1 MTTPS
6 SQPRL
11 LAQPRVETRSLLRN
25 VYLYMLLA
33 MTVTAGASWFTL
45 NSGLVRSL
53 NSPLLLFGV
62 FVVQLIL
69 VGTLSF
75 ALPKL
80 SPGAAF
86 AIFFGYAALTGFTL
100 SSIFLYYDVA
110 DLTMAFVSAAAL
122 FLTMSLV
129 GMFTKADLT
138 KLGTYLFIGLIGI
151 LIAMLINIFL
161 RSSMMDLII
170 SIIGVIIFTGLT
182 AHDTQKLVNL
192 SRDPRIQ
199 DSEGSLMTKLS
210 IMGALALYLD
220 FLNLFLFLLRI
231 FGRNN

>member
-1 MTTPS
+1 MST
-6 SQPRL
+6 QPQL
-11 LAQPRVETRSLLRN
+11 LTQPIVSTRSLLRN

-45 NSGLVRSL
+45 NSGLIYSL
-53 NSPLLLFGV
+53 SSPWLLFGV
-62 FVVQLIL
+62 FIVQLLL

-75 ALPKL
+75 ALHKL
-80 SPGAAF
+80 SVPVAF
-86 AIFFGYAALTGFTL
+86 AIFFGYAAVTGFAL
-100 SSIFLYYDVA
+100 SGIFLYYEIA

-122 FLTMSLV
+122 FLVMSLV
-129 GMFTKADLT
+129 GLFTKADLS

-151 LIAMLINIFL
+151 IIAMIINIFL
-161 RSSMMDLII
+161 RSSMMDLVI

-182 AHDTQKLVNL
+182 AHDTQKIMRMA
-192 SRDPRIQ
+192 RDPRLQ
-199 DSEGSLMTKLS
+199 NAGDAVMSKLS

-231 FGRNN
+231 FGRRN

>member
-1 MTTPS
+1 MTTSPS
-6 SQPRL
+6 IKL

-25 VYLYMLLA
+25 VYIYMLLA
-33 MTVTAGASWFTL
+33 MTVTTGASWFTL
-45 NSGLVRSL
+45 SSGLIQSL
-53 NSPLLLFGV
+53 SNPWILFGAFIAQLLL
-62 FVVQLIL
+62 
-69 VGTLSF
+69 VGALAF

-80 SPGAAF
+80 STPAAF
-86 AIFFGYAALTGFTL
+86 ALFFGYAALTGFTL
-100 SSIFLYYDVA
+100 ASIFIYYEVA
-110 DLTMAFVSAAAL
+110 DLTMAFVSTAAL

-138 KLGTYLFIGLIGI
+138 KMGTYLFIGLIGI
-151 LIAMLINIFL
+151 IIAMVINIFL
-161 RSSMMDLII
+161 RSSTMDLVI

-182 AHDTQKLVNL
+182 AHDTQKLTRM

-199 DSEGSLMTKLS
+199 GSEGSLLTKLS
-210 IMGALALYLD
+210 IMGALTLYLD

>member
-1 MTTPS
+1 MT
-6 SQPRL
+6 SQPQL
-11 LAQPRVETRSLLRN
+11 LTQPRVETRSLLRN

-45 NSGLVRSL
+45 SSGLIKSL
-53 NSPLLLFGV
+53 SSPWLLFGV
-62 FVVQLIL
+62 FIVQLVL
-69 VGTLSF
+69 VMTLSF

-80 SPGAAF
+80 SVPVAF
-86 AIFFGYAALTGFTL
+86 AIFFAYAAVTGFTL
-100 SSIFLYYDVA
+100 SGIFIYYELA
-110 DLTMAFVSAAAL
+110 DLTYAFVSAAGL
-122 FLTMSLV
+122 FLAMSLV

-151 LIAMLINIFL
+151 IIAMIINLFL
-161 RSSMMDLII
+161 HSGTFDLII

-182 AHDTQKLVNL
+182 AHDTQKIVQM

-199 DSEGSLMTKLS
+199 GSEGSLMTKLS

>member
-1 MTTPS
+1 MTTS
-6 SQPRL
+6 SDVKL
-11 LAQPRVETRSLLRN
+11 LSQPRVETRSLLRN

-45 NSGLVRSL
+45 SSGLIKSL
-53 NSPLLLFGV
+53 GSPWILFGI
-62 FVVQLIL
+62 FIVQLIL
-69 VGTLSF
+69 VGTLAF

-80 SPGAAF
+80 SVPVAF
-86 AIFFGYAALTGFTL
+86 AIFFAYAAVTGFTL
-100 SSIFLYYDVA
+100 SSIFIYYDIA
-110 DLTMAFVSAAAL
+110 DLTMAFASAGAL
-122 FLTMSLV
+122 FLVMSLV
-129 GMFTKADLT
+129 GVFTKADLT

-151 LIAMLINIFL
+151 IIAMVINIFL

-182 AHDTQKLVNL
+182 AHDTQKIVQM

-199 DSEGSLMTKLS
+199 GSEGSLLTKLS

-220 FLNLFLFLLRI
+220 FVNLFLFLLRI

>member
-1 MTTPS
+1 MTIS
-6 SQPRL
+6 SDVKL
-11 LAQPRVETRSLLRN
+11 LTQPRVETRSLLRN
-25 VYLYMLLA
+25 VYLYMMLA
-33 MTVTAGASWFTL
+33 MTVTAGVSWFTL
-45 NSGLVRSL
+45 SSGLIKSL
-53 NSPLLLFGV
+53 SSPWILFGA
-62 FVVQLIL
+62 FIVQLLL

-75 ALPKL
+75 ALTKL
-80 SPGAAF
+80 SVPAAF
-86 AIFFGYAALTGFTL
+86 ALFFGYAALTGFTL
-100 SSIFLYYDVA
+100 SSIFIYYDVA

-151 LIAMLINIFL
+151 IIAMIINIFL
-161 RSSMMDLII
+161 RSSMMDLVI

-182 AHDTQKLVNL
+182 AHDTQKLVKM

-199 DSEGSLMTKLS
+199 GSEGSLLTKLS